1 MSRDFSTRPQPPARS
16 PLDLALVAAGL
27 VVLAW
32 SASCAHGSWRDARE
46 KRARVEEARRE
57 LTSARERVSLEAP
70 SSSEAAFSRQALL
83 SLEATPPV
91 VLAALAAV
99 LPPDVRLDGLGL
111 DYGGA
116 LQLRLQVV
124 ARDAA
129 AYDLFLSRLEA
140 SPQFGSVRPGEEN
153 RDGEV
158 RAVVSASWGSAAR

>member
-57 LTSARERVSLEAP
+57 LTSTRERVSLEAP
-70 SSSEAAFSRQALL
+70 SSTEAAFARQALL

-99 LPPDVRLDGLGL
+99 LPPD
-111 DYGGA
+111 YGGV

-140 SPQFGSVRPGEEN
+140 SPQFGSVSPGEEN

-158 RAVVSASWGSAAR
+158 RAVVTASWGSAAR

>member
-1 MSRDFSTRPQPPARS
+1 MSRDFSTRPQAPARS
-16 PLDLALVAAGL
+16 PLDLALVAVGL
-27 VVLAW
+27 TALAW

-57 LTSARERVSLEAP
+57 LASARERVSSALP
-70 SSSEAAFSRQALL
+70 SSTEAAFSRQALL

-91 VLAALAAV
+91 VLSALATV
-99 LPPDVRLDGLGL
+99 LPPDVRLDGLAL

-116 LQLRLQVV
+116 LQLRLNVV
-124 ARDAA
+124 ARNAA

-140 SPQFGSVRPGEEN
+140 SPQFGSVSPGEEN

-158 RAVVSASWGSAAR
+158 RAVVSASWGSAAP